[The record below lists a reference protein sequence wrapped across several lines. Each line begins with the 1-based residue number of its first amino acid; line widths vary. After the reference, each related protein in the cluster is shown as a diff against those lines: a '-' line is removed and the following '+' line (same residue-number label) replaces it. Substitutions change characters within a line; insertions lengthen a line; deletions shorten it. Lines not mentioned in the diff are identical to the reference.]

1 MSIGTAISLVKETT
15 SDWSDDKA
23 PRLAAA
29 LAYYTIFS
37 IAPLMVVVLAIL
49 GLVFGRQAAQGHING
64 QITQLVG
71 PTSAK
76 AIQDMLANARQP
88 SHGILATAI
97 GTATL
102 LLGAGGVFGALQDA
116 LNTIWGVRPKPNAG
130 FWHMVK
136 DRFLSFSMVFG
147 LGFLLMVSL
156 VVSAGISA
164 IAAFF
169 GNRIPGIPW
178 LWELLNT
185 VVSFGV
191 FTLMFALIYK
201 VLPDAKV
208 QWRDVWVGSLLT
220 ALLFTIG
227 KFAIGLYLGR
237 GAIGSAYG
245 AAGSLVVLLL
255 WIYYS
260 AQILFFG
267 AEFTKVYAKRFGSRI
282 VPEEGAEP
290 ISAEARADQGMN
302 PKPTGARP
310 DARPAPRAPAGPRA
324 PVPVHAS
331 RIAHSAGVRAAHD
344 DGAIRVIRLAGIAG
358 AAIGIILGL
367 ARRPEGH
374 AGR

>member
-1 MSIGTAISLVKETT
+1 MSLRSVIPLAKETF
-15 SDWSDDKA
+15 SDWRDDKA

-37 IAPLMVVVLAIL
+37 VAPLLVVILAIA
-49 GLVFGRQAAQGHING
+49 GLVFGKEAAQGQITG

-71 PTSAK
+71 PTSGQ
-76 AIQDMLANARQP
+76 AIQDMLAHARQP
-88 SHGILATAI
+88 SHGIFATVV

-102 LLGAGGVFGALQDA
+102 ILGAGGVFGALQDA
-116 LNTIWGVRPKPNAG
+116 LNTIWGVKPKPDAG
-130 FWHMVK
+130 FWHMLK
-136 DRFLSFSMVFG
+136 DRFLSFTMVFG

-164 IAAFF
+164 MAKFVGDAM
-169 GNRIPGIPW
+169 PGIPW
-178 LWELLNT
+178 LWELLNN

-208 QWRDVWVGSLLT
+208 QWRDVWVGALLT

-237 GAIGSAYG
+237 GSIGSAYG

-282 VPEEGAEP
+282 VPEEGAVALSP
-290 ISAEARADQGMN
+290 EARADQGMN
-302 PKPTGARP
+302 PDPTGAK
-310 DARPAPRAPAGPRA
+310 PAAGPASQPALPLPGPATAAAHERG
-324 PVPVHAS
+324 VHAA
-331 RIAHSAGVRAAHD
+331 RQ
-344 DGAIRVIRLAGIAG
+344 DGALNAIRLAGIAG
-358 AAIGIILGL
+358 AAIGLIVGL
-367 ARRPEGH
+367 VRRPTTPARR
-374 AGR
+374 